1 MKKQS
6 EWSIFE
12 NNPFIEGLFEWM
24 DSPEGQLSDEVRD
37 LAWQSLQNVD
47 VDARDRK
54 LVWDDGKRLSIDES
68 VQRIHREYPEFPLDL
83 IEDHLI
89 GWLEMEFAPQSYT
102 QEQLDELDQ
111 LTEAWIDDHY
121 GHQKSWSKSMR
132 TPHSCVL
139 YD

>member
-47 VDARDRK
+47 VDASDRK

-121 GHQKSWSKSMR
+121 GHRKSW
-132 TPHSCVL
+132 
-139 YD
+139 

>member
-47 VDARDRK
+47 VDASDRK

-83 IEDHLI
+83 IEDHLSD
-89 GWLEMEFAPQSYT
+89 GWRWSSPLRAILRSNWT
-102 QEQLDELDQ
+102 N
-111 LTEAWIDDHY
+111 WI
-121 GHQKSWSKSMR
+121 S
-132 TPHSCVL
+132 
-139 YD
+139 